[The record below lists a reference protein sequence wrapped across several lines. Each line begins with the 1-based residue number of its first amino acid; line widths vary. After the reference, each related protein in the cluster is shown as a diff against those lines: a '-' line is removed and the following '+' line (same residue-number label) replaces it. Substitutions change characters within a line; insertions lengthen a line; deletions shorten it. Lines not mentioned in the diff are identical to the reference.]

1 MEFPTFSN
9 DDIISMLAVAIS
21 LLSFTI
27 VLSHNKKKA
36 KSDQFKFALDLNDRI
51 ERIDDKISDVIEQFN
66 RSAKSEDDRKY
77 FLDAKEDLSSEKLN
91 TLEFLSLL
99 INNNEI
105 TNKSIIKHFKPTL
118 IDDTKYIFKEYPD
131 LEKDE
136 EKYDELKKLLGRFE
150 NGEFK
155 D

>member
-1 MEFPTFSN
+1 MDFPTLSN

-27 VLSHNKKKA
+27 VLWHNKRKA

-51 ERIDDKISDVIEQFN
+51 ERIDDKISDLIERFN
-66 RSAKSEDDRKY
+66 RSAKSDDDRKS

-91 TLEFLSLL
+91 TLVFLSLL
-99 INNNEI
+99 ISNNEI

-118 IDDTKYIFKEYPD
+118 IEDTKYLFKEYSE
-131 LEKDE
+131 LEKDD
-136 EKYDELKKLLGRFE
+136 EKYEELKKLLARFE
-150 NGEFK
+150 NG
-155 D
+155 